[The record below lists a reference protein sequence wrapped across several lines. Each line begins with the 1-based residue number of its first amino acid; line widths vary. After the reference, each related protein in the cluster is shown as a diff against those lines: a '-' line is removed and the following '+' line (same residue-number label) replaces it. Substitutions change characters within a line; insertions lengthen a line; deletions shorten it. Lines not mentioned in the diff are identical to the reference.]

1 MSFLDPIFAA
11 LGTLGASDWVTIGV
25 ALVSAGLSIW
35 AIIEAKRG
43 REKPLIQ
50 IEHAELETND
60 ASFGVE
66 RTYGPNLR
74 LTLANN
80 GDGDAHNFRVVV
92 RSPGL
97 DAPAEPYSLGM
108 LEHGQRLDGWHSLSE
123 SHVEYISGKS
133 WEVFEKQWVNPK
145 QVKVEVSWRQAPNI
159 RRLRK
164 LVKRFK

>member
-1 MSFLDPIFAA
+1 MSFFDPILAA
-11 LGTLGASDWVTIGV
+11 LGSLDGTNWVTIGV
-25 ALVSAGLSIW
+25 AMVSAGLSIW

-50 IEHAELETND
+50 VEHAKLETND
-60 ASFGVE
+60 ASCVD

-92 RSPGL
+92 HSAGL
-97 DAPAEPYSLGM
+97 NEPAEPYTLPM
-108 LEHGQRLDGWHSLSE
+108 LEHGQRLDSWHSLSE
-123 SHVEYISGKS
+123 SHSEYINGKS
-133 WEVFEKQWVNPK
+133 WEVFEKQWVDPK
-145 QVKVEVSWRQAPNI
+145 RVRVEISWRQAPNI

-164 LVKRFK
+164 IVKRFK